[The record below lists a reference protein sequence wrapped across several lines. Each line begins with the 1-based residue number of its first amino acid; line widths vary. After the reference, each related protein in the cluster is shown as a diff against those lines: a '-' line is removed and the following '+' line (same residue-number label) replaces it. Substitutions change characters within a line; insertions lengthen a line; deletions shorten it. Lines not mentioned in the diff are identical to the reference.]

1 MKTQK
6 LNGLDFKRSS
16 IVELNESQLT
26 DVNGGSTPLL
36 ASSGLCLNAA
46 AALSSASCGAVGA
59 AIVGAVVGAVIAEN

>member
-36 ASSGLCLNAA
+36 ASSGLCLN
-46 AALSSASCGAVGA
+46 
-59 AIVGAVVGAVIAEN
+59 